1 MNKIVISTDTNCSL
15 TKQQALDLGIYL
27 LSMPIIID
35 GNQYFEHET
44 ISYQQFMDKLTS
56 GSAVST
62 SQPSL
67 AALQLLWDEALK
79 NNDYVIHIPMDS
91 VLSGSYQSA
100 VMLAKEYGGKVRVA
114 DVRRVSLPTFQAVL
128 DCKKMIEKGLD
139 VDEIMNRLNDNSD
152 NYDCYVA
159 LGELEHLR
167 KGGRIS
173 ATSAFVG
180 NVLSI
185 KPIIKFDCGALKT
198 VGKVHGIIKG
208 ENYIIEQIKKLV
220 QTKYVDKKIN
230 YHIAYSCSEQ
240 EAVKFKEKA
249 CQILGLKDIMMA
261 PLPASLA
268 CHIGPAA
275 RGIAVEEIIE

>member
-152 NYDCYVA
+152 NYDCFVA

-180 NVLSI
+180 NVL
-185 KPIIKFDCGALKT
+185 
-198 VGKVHGIIKG
+198 
-208 ENYIIEQIKKLV
+208 
-220 QTKYVDKKIN
+220 
-230 YHIAYSCSEQ
+230 
-240 EAVKFKEKA
+240 
-249 CQILGLKDIMMA
+249 
-261 PLPASLA
+261 
-268 CHIGPAA
+268 
-275 RGIAVEEIIE
+275 